1 MLHMWKQDE
10 NFVEFVLYLYVGSG
24 HQMCVASA
32 FICWAISLVQEINFK
47 VEHTIFH

>member
-32 FICWAISLVQEINFK
+32 FIGWAISLVQEINFK